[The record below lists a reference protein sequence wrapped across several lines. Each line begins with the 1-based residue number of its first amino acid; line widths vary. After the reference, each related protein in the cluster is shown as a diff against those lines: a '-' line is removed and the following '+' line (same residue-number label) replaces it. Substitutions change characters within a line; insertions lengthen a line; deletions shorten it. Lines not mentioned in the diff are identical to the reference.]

1 MFILLIYFYLLGK
14 MDSENYNQ
22 IYNLNE
28 LNDSEAELSN
38 RSSNCL
44 LESDGNEE
52 LSFGLNLIPQNNL
65 SKKAEVNTIEM
76 ISETKDLN
84 LNTPIQIKTI
94 NWKDE
99 IYKGN
104 FMPAFC
110 LLNSNKLLVDEIIDY
125 NTENR
130 LLHMSLS
137 FSFTNVTRGLIE
149 LFKSELNIKNRFGHT
164 PFHILCNKEQSDIFL
179 FSYMIK
185 NEDLQF
191 DERDRNGVTPLF
203 FIINSKH
210 KLEFLILMYKQAN
223 IYNIDNIGNSAIY
236 FILSSDNKFVLNF
249 ILRHCPKLNIN
260 SRYYG
265 NKACLSEVL
274 ITCKG
279 RSVSKHLM
287 KYHHH
292 KLELESILGSQK
304 SKDKFN
310 FYNNFNYDLFNTL
323 YFYKTKNYIG
333 FINKIFSKD
342 KLNNYTFVN
351 YNIKFLLFDLIL
363 PNMNE
368 KLKYLL
374 ITSYLFLNLYVF
386 TILIKDL
393 NIGFYYDEKNGLD
406 IQNILFLLY
415 QTSSFIGLFL
425 AFCYFYFKRT
435 PKSKSC
441 YNNEAQLSINIENSP
456 YYSDSDNDK
465 VDNIDNKE
473 FDKRNSYSRE
483 NKNNFKEP
491 YYKFDNCQHNSD
503 NVLNIIY
510 QAVERNPLDIVFE
523 DELCEIC
530 LIKKEKSTNHCYIC
544 NRCVNEFYFHSK
556 LFNLCFHRTNIYFYI
571 LFYSSL
577 MAVQFSFVYLIAIKL
592 NLNYVFENGL
602 DIKETLYDSNYITTN
617 IITFFL
623 NLNLKEIVYV
633 SYSIIFGVM
642 FFQQWFVMLLCYGY
656 KTTYYNMFRMHKKC
670 VGKFEQRKGKIC
682 NIPIVN
688 TVSICEFFLNLFK
701 R

>member
-1 MFILLIYFYLLGK
+1 
-14 MDSENYNQ
+14 MDSENYDQ

-28 LNDSEAELSN
+28 LNDSEVELSN

-44 LESDGNEE
+44 LESDSHEDV
-52 LSFGLNLIPQNNL
+52 SFGLNLIPKNEL
-65 SKKAEVNTIEM
+65 SKKSKEDKNENLSESFIINDENIPA
-76 ISETKDLN
+76 ISLQNK
-84 LNTPIQIKTI
+84 KI

-110 LLNSNKLLVDEIIDY
+110 LLNSNKIFVDEIIDN

-185 NEDLQF
+185 NEDLLF

-203 FIINSKH
+203 FIINSKN

-236 FILSSDNKFVLNF
+236 FILSSDNKFVMNF
-249 ILRHCPKLNIN
+249 ILRHCPKLSLN

-265 NKACLSEVL
+265 NRACLSEVL

-279 RSVSKHLM
+279 RNVTKHLL

-292 KLELESILGSQK
+292 QLELESLLGSQK
-304 SKDKFN
+304 SKDRFN

-342 KLNNYTFVN
+342 RLSNYTFVN

-368 KLKYLL
+368 NLKYFL
-374 ITSYLFLNLYVF
+374 ILGYLFLNLYIF
-386 TILIKDL
+386 LILIKDL
-393 NIGFYYDEKNGLD
+393 NIGFYYDDKNGFD
-406 IQNILFLLY
+406 YQNILFLLY
-415 QTSSFIGLFL
+415 QTTSFITLFL
-425 AFCYFYFKRT
+425 SICYFYYRRT
-435 PKSKSC
+435 PKSKTC
-441 YNNEAQLSINIENSP
+441 FNNEAQLSINIENNP
-456 YYSDSDNDK
+456 YFSDSDDYKINNNENTSK
-465 VDNIDNKE
+465 ENE
-473 FDKRNSYSRE
+473 FDVMNSNNLL

-491 YYKFDNCQHNSD
+491 YYRYDNCQHNSD

-510 QAVERNPLDIVFE
+510 QSVERNPLDIVFE
-523 DELCEIC
+523 EELCEIC

-556 LFNLCFHRTNIYFYI
+556 LFNFCFHRRNINYYV

-577 MAVQFSFVYLIAIKL
+577 MAIYSSFIYLIAIKL
-592 NLNYVFENGL
+592 NLNHVINNGL
-602 DIKETLYDSNYITTN
+602 DTKETLYDSNYFTSN
-617 IITFFL
+617 IVTFLF
-623 NLNLKEIVYV
+623 NLNFKEIIFVI
-633 SYSIIFGVM
+633 YSIIFAVL
-642 FFQQWFVMLLCYGY
+642 FFQQWFVMFLCYGY
-656 KTTYYNMFRMHKKC
+656 RTTYYNMFRMHKKC
-670 VGKFEQRKGKIC
+670 VGKYEQRKGKIC

-688 TVSICEFFLNLFK
+688 TVSICEFFSNLFK
-701 R
+701 K